1 MHLRTHHHATINA
14 PPGRSKRFDVAH
26 MRRIPVILSDEAR
39 YHLATSNHQ
48 GRVIPQALSEF
59 FGTLPDVDHVEVGI
73 EKAKERIVIDVKH
86 CSDEDKHHTFFVAL
100 GDVREV
106 SEHPGVGFKA
116 TKKADELLRH
126 YRMHV
131 LKEDE

>member
-59 FGTLPDVDHVEVGI
+59 FGTLPDIDHIEVGI
-73 EKAKERIVIDVKH
+73 DKAKERFVIDVKH
-86 CSDEDKHHTFFVAL
+86 WGDEDKHQTFFVAL
-100 GDVREV
+100 GHVREV
-106 SEHPGVGFKA
+106 SEHPAVGFKGI
-116 TKKADELLRH
+116 KKADELLRP
-126 YRMHV
+126 YRVQV